1 MYQALGFV
9 VVLREHLAPEI
20 DEKITKHLKL
30 EDRGNDLMFEYKMVQ
45 IPPNVVVD
53 MKKHK
58 GNEAAAY
65 LESVVN
71 KYASQGWEF
80 YRTDSIGVAL
90 KPGCLSAL
98 AGKKEEHGS
107 YYVITFRKNVL

>member
-1 MYQALGFV
+1 MY
-9 VVLREHLAPEI
+9 
-20 DEKITKHLKL
+20 
-30 EDRGNDLMFEYKMVQ
+30 EYKMVQ
-45 IPPNVVVD
+45 IPPNIAVE

-80 YRTDSIGVAL
+80 HRIDTIGVAL
-90 KPGCLSAL
+90 QPGCFGSLSGQKA
-98 AGKKEEHGS
+98 ENS
-107 YYVITFRKNVL
+107 QYYVISFRKEA